1 MCVEKPYGKMND
13 LILSVKVADGDES
26 CVVLGDGDACLSALT
41 VPRDEA
47 GGDVLVSLTCETH
60 ARQVAHVMTSLD
72 GFPMKALE
80 IAVADVAD
88 VVLAND
94 GMSLGVIV
102 SDDAS

>member
-1 MCVEKPYGKMND
+1 M
-13 LILSVKVADGDES
+13 
-26 CVVLGDGDACLSALT
+26 
-41 VPRDEA
+41 
-47 GGDVLVSLTCETH
+47 SLTCETH
-60 ARQVAHVMTSLD
+60 ARQIAHVMTSLD